1 MFVASSEFVEAA
13 RAQSEALGFSAPV
26 VFVSHPIQDRS
37 DEEMVTI
44 ADEAVARI
52 LEMVMG

>member
-13 RAQSEALGFSAPV
+13 KAQSEALGFSAPV

-37 DEEMVTI
+37 DEEMVAI
-44 ADEAVARI
+44 ADEAMARI
-52 LEMVMG
+52 LNKLVG